1 MVQSVLDQFV
11 IQPIVLVFQVFKQIA
26 LLIPSL
32 LGEDIAV
39 GVKGEAVAVEVFLL
53 FDGAGHSGKPLC
65 CCEACDPP
73 CVLIVRDIVACSS
86 LEVFIVDHTNPDY
99 GQAS

>member
-1 MVQSVLDQFV
+1 
-11 IQPIVLVFQVFKQIA
+11 LVFQVFKQIA